1 MPDDEK
7 LDYYE
12 VLQVSTNAEPDTIH
26 RVYRLLAQRFHPD
39 NQESGNRDRF
49 QQLHE
54 AYTVLSNPESRA
66 RYDISYH
73 QQRQDRWRLVAAGAN
88 SENDFEIEQVGRLT
102 LLEALYTRRRTD
114 PSAPTLRPSE
124 LENLL
129 GRPKEHL
136 EFTIWFLL
144 QKKFVGRD
152 DQSRLQITADG
163 VEYLEENYR
172 ANVQRRRLKASNEP

>member
-1 MPDDEK
+1 MADDGK
-7 LDYYE
+7 VDYYE
-12 VLQVSTNAEPDTIH
+12 VLQVNASAEPDTIH

-39 NQESGNRDRF
+39 NRETGSQDRF

-66 RYDISYH
+66 RYDIAYH
-73 QQRQDRWRLVAAGAN
+73 QMKQDRWRLVAAGVG
-88 SENDFEIEQVGRLT
+88 SEHDFELEYVGRLT
-102 LLEALYTRRRTD
+102 VLEALYTQRRTD
-114 PSAPTLRPSE
+114 PSAPSLRPLD
-124 LENLL
+124 LESML

-144 QKKFVGRD
+144 QKKLVTRD

-163 VEYLEENYR
+163 AEYLEDNYR
-172 ANVQRRRLKASNEP
+172 AQIQRRRLQASNEP